1 MASGTSPYEQLVL
14 RNYCGSTPDFPGARV
29 SIECRAAYP
38 AAQRE
43 RLLAASRQL
52 AERLAGAHPGLAQL
66 AWIRPEAG
74 EEPLAAW
81 VSALLSACGLPDYP
95 RAVVAGPEDGTLR
108 IDYGIPYPDAVRL
121 ATDVALQLLRLAADA
136 MAGGGVRVKLAPL
149 QEALQALRRTLPS
162 PELMAW
168 HARLGE
174 GGALWQWLGGD
185 RTRIGMGARQRIC
198 AGVEAPDTAAA
209 REIPIYTVTG
219 SVGKTT
225 TVRLLGQLL
234 ASSGR
239 RIGLA
244 ASDGAWV
251 GGERRLDGDCI
262 GGVSAL
268 ALLRDPAVEVAVLE
282 QGRGGLLRQ
291 GIPYARSDVAVLLNV
306 REVHLGLDGIDSI
319 EQMADLKALGLACA
333 RLAVLNLDD
342 AQCLRLGEA
351 RPDDT
356 CVWFSRVAGDAELLE
371 RSRRAAGVVGV
382 VRDQAGDPLSLS
394 IWRNGRQVAALSLQG
409 VAPYHGF
416 LGEKTLEELLAAV
429 SAAWFGPLPLAGWDE
444 RLAALRLDSE
454 NHLFRSSLHRAGN
467 VCFVLDKAA
476 ESASLESLG
485 EVLQAIVRRE
495 RVDRVIG
502 VITRAAGEHP
512 DRHRESVAWAHGLID
527 ELLCFDRPDTY
538 TTKVALPC
546 YAPGS
551 IPGLLAEEWCRL
563 NAERGEAKPVEVF
576 PDWDAVQAYLQQRLT
591 QRDERCLVLINQPS
605 TNVFELNR
613 RIVDFVLAWPRPA
626 G

>member
-1 MASGTSPYEQLVL
+1 MVSGTSPYEQLVL
-14 RNYCGSTPDFPGARV
+14 RTYCGSTPEFSGARTR
-29 SIECRAAYP
+29 IECQVAYP
-38 AAQRE
+38 GGHRE

-52 AERLAGAHPGLAQL
+52 AERLAGAHSGLASL
-66 AWIRPEAG
+66 ARVKPGAG
-74 EEPLAAW
+74 EDPLAAW
-81 VSALLSACGLPDYP
+81 ITALLSACGLPDYP
-95 RAVVAGPEDGTLR
+95 RAVAASPEDRALR
-108 IDYGIPYPDAVRL
+108 IDFGVPYPDAVRL
-121 ATDVALQLLRLAADA
+121 ASDVALQLLRLAADA
-136 MAGGGVRVKLAPL
+136 IAGGSVRVRLAPL

-174 GGALWQWLGGD
+174 SGVLWQWLGGD
-185 RTRIGMGARQRIC
+185 RTRVGMGARQRIC
-198 AGVEAPDTAAA
+198 VGAEAPDVAAG
-209 REIPIYTVTG
+209 RDIPIYTVTG

-234 ASSGR
+234 ASTGR

-251 GGERRLDGDCI
+251 GGERRLEGDCI

-282 QGRGGLLRQ
+282 QGRGGLFRQ
-291 GIPYARSDVAVLLNV
+291 GVPYARSDVAVLLNV
-306 REVHLGLDGIDSI
+306 REVHIGVDGIDSV
-319 EQMADLKALGLACA
+319 EQMADLKAHGLACA

-342 AQCLRLGEA
+342 AQCRRLGEA
-351 RPDDT
+351 RPADA
-356 CVWFSRVAGDAELLE
+356 CLWFSRIAGDAELRE
-371 RSRRAAGVVGV
+371 RSHRAAGAVGV
-382 VRDQAGDPLSLS
+382 VRDPAGVPLSLS
-394 IWRNGRQVAALSLQG
+394 IWRHGQQAAVLSLQG
-409 VAPYHGF
+409 VAPFHGF

-429 SAAWFGPLPLAGWDE
+429 SAAWFGPLSLDDWDE

-454 NHLFRSSLHRAGN
+454 NHLFRSSLHQAGDI
-467 VCFVLDKAA
+467 CFVLDKAA

-495 RVDRVIG
+495 RMDRVIG
-502 VITRAAGEHP
+502 VMTRAAGEHP
-512 DRHRESVAWAHGLID
+512 DRHRESVVWAHGLID

-551 IPGLLAEEWCRL
+551 IPGLLAEEWRRL
-563 NAERGEAKPVEVF
+563 NAERGEDRPVEVF
-576 PDWDAVQAYLQQRLT
+576 PDWDAVQAYLQQRLS
-591 QRDERCLVLINQPS
+591 QRGERCLVLINQPS

-613 RIVDFVLAWPRPA
+613 RIVDFVLAWPGPA
-626 G
+626 